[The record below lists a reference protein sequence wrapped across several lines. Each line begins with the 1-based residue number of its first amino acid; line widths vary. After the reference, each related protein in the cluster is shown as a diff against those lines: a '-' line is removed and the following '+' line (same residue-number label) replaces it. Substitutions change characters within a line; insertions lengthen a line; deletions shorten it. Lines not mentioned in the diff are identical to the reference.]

1 MLNECVRYG
10 LKLFVNEC
18 RKIKENAGHRNA
30 MRVQAHSLGKESS
43 KQIFTQQGRKGPL
56 SEHVVFLQGNI
67 TKTRHKG
74 AGGGRE

>member
-30 MRVQAHSLGKESS
+30 MRVQVRSVKNPRNKYLHN
-43 KQIFTQQGRKGPL
+43 R
-56 SEHVVFLQGNI
+56 
-67 TKTRHKG
+67 G
-74 AGGGRE
+74 AKVH